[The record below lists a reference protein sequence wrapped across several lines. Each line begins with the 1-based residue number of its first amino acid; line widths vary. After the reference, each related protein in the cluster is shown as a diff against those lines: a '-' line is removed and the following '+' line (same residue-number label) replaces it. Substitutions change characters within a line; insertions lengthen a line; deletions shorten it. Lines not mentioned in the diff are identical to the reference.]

1 MSLLHGERVC
11 VVTGADKG
19 IGFAVV
25 KGLLR
30 ENPNWTVYL
39 TSRDIAR
46 GEAAV
51 KRCYDEITLTPK
63 YFQLDIDDINSIR
76 RFRDHIR
83 ENHKN
88 GIHILVNNAGIF
100 PDVRAQ
106 AVEQQQP
113 TGFETSATSTV
124 EKPGVTGERGG
135 RVEGE
140 VMEAGRETGGAEPL
154 ERQRGVESL
163 ERQRGVE
170 SDPTKPSEEE
180 LLQLEPQPVG
190 EVRKEEVKLEEGGVK
205 LQEEQVKEKEKE
217 KKEEVKFRYNKENCA
232 AIIKNNYFSTLQV
245 CEELFPLLGD
255 NSTVIF
261 VGSRM
266 ANLAFMSTKED
277 KQLKLRGC
285 TKIGDCS
292 KLMEFL
298 MNADPDKLYNAENKD
313 DEAAWLSK
321 SPDTELI
328 PNYDLGA
335 IYPWAMSKLGL
346 AIICHIYQQQF
357 DAEKMSQNV
366 HIVTCC
372 PGLVKTDL
380 NPLGVRTPEQGAD
393 TIVWSALLP
402 KDSPIRGVV
411 CGDRKMLDPFVLPEG
426 EAIF

>member
-1 MSLLHGERVC
+1 METLQKVLHPKSLLQGERVC

-30 ENPNWTVYL
+30 ENPNWIVYL
-39 TSRDIAR
+39 TARDIIL

-63 YFQLDIDDINSIR
+63 FFQLDIDDISSIR
-76 RFRDHIR
+76 RFRDHLR

-88 GIHILVNNAGIF
+88 GIHILVNNAGIS
-100 PDVRAQ
+100 PDVRAEGF
-106 AVEQQQP
+106 EQL
-113 TGFETSATSTV
+113 TGFGTSATFGTTRV
-124 EKPGVTGERGG
+124 EKPGVVGERGG
-135 RVEGE
+135 RVEAE

-154 ERQRGVESL
+154 DRQRGVEFA
-163 ERQRGVE
+163 E
-170 SDPTKPSEEE
+170 TKRSEEQ
-180 LLQLEPQPVG
+180 LLQLQRDVG
-190 EVRKEEVKLEEGGVK
+190 EVRKEEVKLEEGRERR
-205 LQEEQVKEKEKE
+205 EEEGKQ
-217 KKEEVKFRYNKENCA
+217 KEEVKFKYNRENCA
-232 AIIKNNYFSTLQV
+232 AIIKNNYFSTLHV

-255 NSTVIF
+255 NSSVIF

-277 KQLKLRGC
+277 KQLQLRGC
-285 TKIGDCS
+285 VRIEDCS
-292 KLMEFL
+292 KLMESL
-298 MNADPDKLYNAENKD
+298 MNADPDKLYNAEDKT

-328 PNYDLGA
+328 PNYKLGA

-346 AIICHIYQQQF
+346 AIICHIYQRQF

-366 HIVTCC
+366 HLVTCC
-372 PGLVKTDL
+372 PGLVKTEL

-402 KDSPIRGVV
+402 KDSQIRGVV
-411 CGDRKMLDPFVLPEG
+411 CGDRKMLDSFVLPEG